1 MSGRSAKRIVLP
13 LLLATALAAHELP
26 REVLRHPNPG
36 EPLAA
41 RYSWAV
47 RESGARKYGT
57 GYWIGYAVQKRM
69 GEGSSIGSFEHGG
82 RSPQLT
88 LEEILAGK
96 KLENAR
102 AASAESVRAT
112 AREVLE
118 DLEKRTKA
126 EKKVWKDVALL
137 FRYGSGNPSMPE
149 KIGMSNLDLVFD
161 LEGLPLIW
169 LGGAKDEESLAWIGQ
184 SYDSAPANGGLR
196 KHLIAA
202 AGIHGSPGLVV
213 PFLDRIL
220 KGKDPDRLRKDAAFW
235 MGQQND
241 PAGLRILSRT
251 ARNDKAAEVRESAVF
266 AISEVGLEE
275 AVDDLIDLA
284 RTAEERDVRREAI
297 FWLGQRASKKS
308 AAALEKFAVSDAD
321 SKVQEQALFA
331 LSELPGNDGVEP
343 LIKIA
348 KTHPDP
354 RIRKK
359 AVFWLG
365 ESGDPRALEAL
376 VAIVKAK

>member
-1 MSGRSAKRIVLP
+1 MSGRSAARIVLP
-13 LLLATALAAHELP
+13 FLLATALAGYELP

-36 EPLAA
+36 EPLGV
-41 RYSWAV
+41 RYAWAV
-47 RESGARKYGT
+47 KEAGARKYGT
-57 GYWIGYAVQKRM
+57 GYWIGYAVRKQM
-69 GEGSSIGSFEHGG
+69 GERSSIGSFDHGG
-82 RSPQLT
+82 RAVKLT
-88 LEEILAGK
+88 LEEIIAGK
-96 KLENAR
+96 KLESLPTS
-102 AASAESVRAT
+102 SAESVRAT

-118 DLEKRTKA
+118 DLEKKTTP

-137 FRYGSGNPSMPE
+137 FRHGSGNPSSPE
-149 KIGMSNLDLVFD
+149 RVEMSNLNLAFD

-169 LGGAKDEESLAWIGQ
+169 LGGARDEESLAWIEKM
-184 SYDSAPANGGLR
+184 YDSAPASGGLR

-235 MGQQND
+235 MGQQDD
-241 PAGLRILSRT
+241 PAGLRILDRT
-251 ARNDKAAEVRESAVF
+251 ARNDKAAEVRKSAVF
-266 AISEVGLEE
+266 AISQVELEE
-275 AVDDLIDLA
+275 AVDDLIELA
-284 RTAEERDVRREAI
+284 RTADERDVRHEAI

-308 AAALEKFAVSDAD
+308 AVALEKFAVSDAD
-321 SKVQEQALFA
+321 SRVQEQALFA
-331 LSELPGNDGVEP
+331 LSELSGNDGIEP

-376 VAIVKAK
+376 IAIVKAK

>member
-1 MSGRSAKRIVLP
+1 MSGRTAARIVLP
-13 LLLATALAAHELP
+13 ILLATALAAQELP

-36 EPLAA
+36 EPLAV
-41 RYSWAV
+41 RYAWAV
-47 RESGARKYGT
+47 REAGARKYGT
-57 GYWIGYAVQKRM
+57 GYWIGYAVRKQM
-69 GEGSSIGSFEHGG
+69 GERSSIGSFRQGG
-82 RSPQLT
+82 RSTLLT

-102 AASAESVRAT
+102 PASAETVRAT

-118 DLEKRTKA
+118 DLEKKA
-126 EKKVWKDVALL
+126 TTEKKVWKDVALL
-137 FRYGSGNPSMPE
+137 FRYGNGGPASPE
-149 KIGMSNLDLVFD
+149 KIGMSNLDLAFD

-169 LGGAKDEESLAWIGQ
+169 LGGAKDEESLAWIGKI
-184 SYDSAPANGGLR
+184 YDSAPANGGVG

-202 AGIHGSPGLVV
+202 AGIHGSPALVV
-213 PFLDRIL
+213 PFLDGIL
-220 KGKDPDRLRKDAAFW
+220 KGKDPARLRKDAAFW
-235 MGQQND
+235 MGQQDD
-241 PAGLRILSRT
+241 PAGLRILGRT
-251 ARNDKAAEVRESAVF
+251 ARNDKAAEVRKSAIF
-266 AISEVGLEE
+266 AISQVGLEE

-284 RTAEERDVRREAI
+284 RTAEDRDVRHEAV

-308 AAALEKFAVSDAD
+308 AVALEKFAVSDED
-321 SKVQEQALFA
+321 SRVQEQALIA
-331 LSELPGNDGVEP
+331 LAELPGNDGVEP

-354 RIRKK
+354 RIRKR

>member
-1 MSGRSAKRIVLP
+1 MSGRTAARIVLP
-13 LLLATALAAHELP
+13 ILLATALAAQELP

-36 EPLAA
+36 EPLAG
-41 RYSWAV
+41 RYAWAV
-47 RESGARKYGT
+47 REAGARKYGT

-69 GEGSSIGSFEHGG
+69 GEGSSIGSFGHGG
-82 RSPQLT
+82 RAVKLT
-88 LEEILAGK
+88 LEEIQAGK
-96 KLENAR
+96 KQESLTAEGT
-102 AASAESVRAT
+102 ESVRAT

-118 DLEKRTKA
+118 DLEKHTKA

-137 FRYGSGNPSMPE
+137 FRYGSGNPSSPE
-149 KIGMSNLDLVFD
+149 KVDMSNLDLAFG

-169 LGGAKDEESLAWIGQ
+169 LGGAMDEESLAWIEKR
-184 SYDSAPANGGLR
+184 YDSAPEKGGLR

-202 AGIHGSPGLVV
+202 AGVHDSPALVV
-213 PFLDRIL
+213 PFLDGIL

-235 MGQQND
+235 IGQQDD
-241 PAGLRILSRT
+241 PAGLRILGRT
-251 ARNDKAAEVRESAVF
+251 ARNDKAADVRKSAVF
-266 AISEVGLEE
+266 AISRVGLEA

-284 RTAEERDVRREAI
+284 RTAEERDVRHEAI

-308 AAALEKFAVSDAD
+308 ASALEKFVVNDAD
-321 SKVQEQALFA
+321 SKIQEQALFA
-331 LSELPGNDGVEP
+331 LSELPENEGVEP

-354 RIRKK
+354 RIRRR

-376 VAIVKAK
+376 IVIVKAK